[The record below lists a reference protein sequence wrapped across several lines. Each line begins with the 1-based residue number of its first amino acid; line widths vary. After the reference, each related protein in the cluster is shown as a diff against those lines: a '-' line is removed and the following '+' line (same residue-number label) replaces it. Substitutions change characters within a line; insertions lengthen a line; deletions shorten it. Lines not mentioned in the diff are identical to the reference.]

1 MCVDINPPSWLYQ
14 REKRRWKSTQ
24 TPCYWSCPR
33 QRRKTGPRMAS
44 HLPSNTYFERWRNVL
59 LHRVLVG
66 KLTSLQE
73 SLTAS
78 EKKGNIVNT
87 CTVCMKVGSVYANAY
102 TYAMYSYNSCMYGRL
117 YLYVE
122 PNFLFLNVWCILAS
136 LWIRVTELRAV
147 RVPAANSGV
156 AQEQQDRAWSQGR
169 GVQVCLDVLVIRS
182 YRIALQLLFTSTST
196 LSYLLSL
203 LPFSAT
209 IAQSN
214 FAGKQVAKPSS
225 SITST

>member
-1 MCVDINPPSWLYQ
+1 MRRYKSTILAIST
-14 REKRRWKSTQ
+14 REKEAEKHSDAMLLELSEAKKENRSKNGFSFAIQ
-24 TPCYWSCPR
+24 Y
-33 QRRKTGPRMAS
+33 
-44 HLPSNTYFERWRNVL
+44 LLERWRNVL

-66 KLTSLQE
+66 KLTLLQE

-87 CTVCMKVGSVYANAY
+87 CTVCMNVGSVYANVY

-122 PNFLFLNVWCILAS
+122 PIFLFLNVWCILAS

-147 RVPAANSGV
+147 RVPAANSRV
-156 AQEQQDRAWSQGR
+156 AQEQQDRAWSQGT
-169 GVQVCLDVLVIRS
+169 GVQVCLDVLVICV

-225 SITST
+225 SIIST